1 MSTKE
6 AFERRIEAQLKQM
19 SIEIQ
24 RLLDWV
30 DEAEVDLG
38 GEINRAIEEIC
49 GRWTDAEREWNRIRT
64 AGEEGWEHLQHRIEA
79 ALRDLKLAIEP
90 ITAQLERLGS
100 AKVVSVANSP

>member
-6 AFERRIEAQLKQM
+6 AFERKIEAQLKQM

-30 DEAEVDLG
+30 DDAEVDLG
-38 GEINRAIEEIC
+38 GEAIRAIEEIC
-49 GRWTDAEREWNRIRT
+49 GRWTDVEREWNRIHT

-79 ALRDLKLAIEP
+79 ALRDLRLAVEP
-90 ITAQLERLGS
+90 MTAQLERLGS
-100 AKVVSVANSP
+100 AKMVSIANSP